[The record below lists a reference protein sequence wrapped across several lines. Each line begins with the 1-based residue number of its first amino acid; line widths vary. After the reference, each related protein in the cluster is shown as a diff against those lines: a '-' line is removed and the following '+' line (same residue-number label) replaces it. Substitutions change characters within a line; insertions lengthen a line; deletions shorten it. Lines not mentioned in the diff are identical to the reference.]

1 MEKAHYENLGDARV
15 AYENAMARGNGIS
28 GPKETLK
35 NLLFN
40 YSQEIIEDLGKQQK
54 LVDRIAELEEEV
66 AVLNEALAEADK
78 ELAAATAKAGAGKKL
93 GK

>member
-1 MEKAHYENLGDARV
+1 MEKAHYENLSDARV
-15 AYENAMARGNGIS
+15 AYENAMARGNGIT

-54 LVDRIAELEEEV
+54 LADRIAELEEEV
-66 AVLNEALAEADK
+66 TVLNEALAEADK